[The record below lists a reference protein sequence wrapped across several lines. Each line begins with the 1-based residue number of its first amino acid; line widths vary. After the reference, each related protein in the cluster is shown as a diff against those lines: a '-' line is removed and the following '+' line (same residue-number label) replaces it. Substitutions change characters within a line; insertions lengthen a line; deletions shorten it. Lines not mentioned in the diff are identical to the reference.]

1 MNFDGDTKALDIL
14 GFNNLFPFDDWSTV
28 PFLDRMGWVFLIC
41 VAVMFVLGLVL
52 PDEKKGL
59 EIDTSMFKTTTG
71 FAIGA
76 GIVIAAITCLYAY
89 FW

>member
-1 MNFDGDTKALDIL
+1 MFIL
-14 GFNNLFPFDDWSTV
+14 S
-28 PFLDRMGWVFLIC
+28 
-41 VAVMFVLGLVL
+41 LVL

-59 EIDTSMFKTTTG
+59 EIDASMFKTTRG

-76 GIVIAAITCLYAY
+76 GIVIAAILALYTY